1 MAYDPRRAG
10 QAMSEFMV
18 AVLALILL
26 IVAMVEFVPVFLDNI
41 GLLKEVREEAGA
53 KSISA
58 DTGMALSDRKDEF
71 GFDVPG
77 IFPDDSYTSGSFAEK
92 IRLPAANLSATEF
105 ASIGKPPNFEETMRC
120 PKDSSQ
126 PRFLAGYSSLNPSAA
141 ARSAMGGWLLS
152 DVIYEDSENN
162 ECACLFYQGDRNA
175 PSAVAAAHAGYV
187 FDENGN
193 QRTFL
198 TIVARPAGG
207 EM

>member
-92 IRLPAANLSATEF
+92 IRPVSWRANTPAL
-105 ASIGKPPNFEETMRC
+105 R
-120 PKDSSQ
+120 SSGRPV
-126 PRFLAGYSSLNPSAA
+126 PRQVKFSLNWQMRPIPH
-141 ARSAMGGWLLS
+141 
-152 DVIYEDSENN
+152 D
-162 ECACLFYQGDRNA
+162 ECMETSTNT
-175 PSAVAAAHAGYV
+175 V
-187 FDENGN
+187 FLE
-193 QRTFL
+193 R
-198 TIVARPAGG
+198 
-207 EM
+207 